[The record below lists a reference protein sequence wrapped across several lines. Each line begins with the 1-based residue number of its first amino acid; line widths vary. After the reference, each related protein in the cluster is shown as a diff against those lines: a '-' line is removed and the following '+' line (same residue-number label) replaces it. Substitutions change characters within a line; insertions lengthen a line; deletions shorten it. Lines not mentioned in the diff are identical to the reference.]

1 MRAMK
6 ASLAAFGRPQLACA
20 RLSLSRTRGHHFNP
34 ACGKPSCTVFDGA
47 PDAARPSFECRELL
61 RKQRNRKAAYARP
74 FHSAN
79 ATIHFE
85 PTGVAASSRRD
96 CHGCAQYGL
105 AAVLGHS
112 SHTHRALS
120 SSRRANGEARP
131 PFDVKL
137 YDMGKM
143 LKRGD
148 IAGVLAI
155 FQKLKESGTAK
166 TLHYNVAMSALASAR
181 DWKSAGALFDEL
193 DARGETDTYS
203 YGAYS
208 SALCRAGKLKEAVAL
223 VDHMSSRQVVSAS
236 FLILKSKQ

>member
-1 MRAMK
+1 
-6 ASLAAFGRPQLACA
+6 
-20 RLSLSRTRGHHFNP
+20 
-34 ACGKPSCTVFDGA
+34 
-47 PDAARPSFECRELL
+47 
-61 RKQRNRKAAYARP
+61 
-74 FHSAN
+74 
-79 ATIHFE
+79 
-85 PTGVAASSRRD
+85 
-96 CHGCAQYGL
+96 
-105 AAVLGHS
+105 
-112 SHTHRALS
+112 
-120 SSRRANGEARP
+120 
-131 PFDVKL
+131 
-137 YDMGKM
+137 MGKM

-166 TLHYNVAMSALASAR
+166 NLHYNVAMSALASAR

-236 FLILKSKQ
+236 FLILKRKQ